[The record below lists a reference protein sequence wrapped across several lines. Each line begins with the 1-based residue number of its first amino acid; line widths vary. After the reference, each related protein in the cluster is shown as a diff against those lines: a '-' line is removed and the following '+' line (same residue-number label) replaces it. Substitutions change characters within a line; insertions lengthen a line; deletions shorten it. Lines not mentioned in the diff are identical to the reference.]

1 MERYIMIGLYML
13 MIFGLLFVVKKAA
26 DAMTRFDDDAAVE
39 RDGNLAVAL
48 RRFGLY
54 VGICIA
60 LTGIFMGDVSETELL
75 LFLQEAAVV
84 VVIFFVAQFFND
96 YVIVRGV
103 RNNDLIMQGNAPTG
117 LIEAG
122 SFIATGILVNGA
134 FSGEQGGIVSAVVF
148 FSLGQAMMAIAI
160 WIHQKIY
167 RFDVAECCKEGN
179 MAAGVAIAGLLVAY
193 SLILRSSI
201 SGDFIG
207 WPESLGSFFISAAT
221 GMVCLIIFEKLAG
234 VIFLPKTSISE
245 DIKNGNTASI
255 ILVQGIVI
263 ALSVIIS
270 QLV

>member
-1 MERYIMIGLYML
+1 ML

-39 RDGNLAVAL
+39 RDRNLAVAL

-60 LTGIFMGDVSETELL
+60 LTGILKGGISKTDLL
-75 LFLQEAAVV
+75 LFLTDAAVV
-84 VVIFFVAQFFND
+84 AVIFFVAQFFND
-96 YVIVRGV
+96 YVIIPGV

-122 SFIATGILVNGA
+122 SFIATGILLNGA
-134 FSGEQGGIVSAVVF
+134 FSGEQGGIVSAVIF
-148 FSLGQAMMAIAI
+148 FSLGQAMMAAAI

-167 RFDVAECCKEGN
+167 RFDVANCCKEKN
-179 MAAGVAIAGLLVAY
+179 MAAGVAVAGLLVAY
-193 SLILRSSI
+193 SMILRSSI

-221 GMVCLIIFEKLAG
+221 GMICLIIFEKIAS

-255 ILVQGIVI
+255 VLVQGIVI
-263 ALSVIIS
+263 ALSIIIS
-270 QLV
+270 RLV